1 MTLSIKTISTSLTID
16 THFARGANAF
26 PVNLAGAAWQSFIPN
41 TSGSGRDFVLETK
54 STINPWVADNQ
65 PFSSATH
72 WDLFGPSTN
81 VYYKLSS
88 LNNLHTGGPQ
98 IGAAMTEFVVDNTAH
113 NDSTSWNYYNSD
125 VMTDGDSGEIVFQ
138 GSKPQNWGHLY
149 LGVAYQDMNSTNSG
163 STHSALQSD
172 TLASDNYQVFLDFDD
187 YPEYGADLARRFHS
201 YTYTSYSASYEMG
214 FRYSRSGNVITV
226 ESFNPSNGNTIYNRT
241 ATVDPAQDARVFL
254 VSTPSSSL
262 VGGTYSVISQSGAPV
277 IRDTAAG
284 FVTMTNTDFDTPSFE
299 LPDNM
304 PALTGSSMY
313 SRPLHNLMPLNVKA
327 SSDSARTK
335 ADSVTVNMFIKNEAD
350 VMFIND
356 DGVGKFEQ
364 VTQFNDPIPPSDST
378 TTTGNTGG
386 GGSSGPVQ
394 TWF

>member
-26 PVNLAGAAWQSFIPN
+26 PVNLTGAAWQSFITD
-41 TSGSGRDFVLETK
+41 TSGTGHDFVLKTN
-54 STINPWVADNQ
+54 STVNPWIADDQSFN
-65 PFSSATH
+65 SATH

-81 VYYKLSS
+81 VYYKISEMTG
-88 LNNLHTGGPQ
+88 LHTGGPQ

-113 NDSTSWNYYNSD
+113 DDSTYFNFYNSD

-163 STHSALQSD
+163 SNHSALQSD
-172 TLASDNYQVFLDFDD
+172 TLASANYQVFLDFDD
-187 YPEYGADLARRFHS
+187 YPEYSTDLARRFHS
-201 YTYTSYSASYEMG
+201 YTYTTYSASNEMG

-226 ESFNPSNGNTIYNRT
+226 ESFNPSDGSAIYNRT
-241 ATVDPAQDARVFL
+241 VTVDPAQDARIFL

-284 FVTMTNTDFDTPSFE
+284 FVSLANTDLTPTYE
-299 LPDNM
+299 VPTNM
-304 PALTGSSMY
+304 PTLTGMHSMVE
-313 SRPLHNLMPLNVKA
+313 HNLMPLTVKA
-327 SSDSARTK
+327 SADSARTK
-335 ADSVTVNMFIKNEAD
+335 SDSVTVNMFIKNEAD
-350 VMFIND
+350 VMFLND

-378 TTTGNTGG
+378 TSTENTGG